1 MLTAGQTKY
10 PLCLLDTMV
19 VSEMVKEDA
28 SPVLRHFYEW
38 ACEAKP
44 VIVPCFTIYTLM
56 ELRRAPAVFRRFIER
71 FRILP
76 CVMLKGYAHILEE
89 EVASY
94 PDPSELDPCAIA
106 FTFLGGDGNQLSNLP
121 RLLEPFAEKETMWN
135 KAGPRIVEGMMS
147 LVSNFPPSGDVYTP
161 EEIRQFVWISSLQQL
176 ANHDESRSFM
186 RDKVRNSELVE
197 IAAFPSIKAM
207 SFTVFHKFYA
217 DRDRQPSN
225 SDAFDVLISGAL
237 PYVEA
242 FITEN
247 HQAEALRKIKR
258 RDGFLTALEV
268 FTLRDFRV
276 RPPLRPRSTA
286 VTPSSSPTP
295 LTG

>member
-1 MLTAGQTKY
+1 
-10 PLCLLDTMV
+10 MV
-19 VSEMVKEDA
+19 VSEMVKDDA

-38 ACEAKP
+38 ACGAKP
-44 VIVPCFTIYTLM
+44 IIVPCFTVYTLM
-56 ELRRAPAVFRRFIER
+56 ELRRAPTVFRRFIER
-71 FRILP
+71 FQILP

-94 PDPSELDPCAIA
+94 PDPSELDPSAIA
-106 FTFLGGDGNQLSNLP
+106 FTFLGGEGNQLSNLP
-121 RLLEPFAEKETMWN
+121 RLLEQFAEKETMWN
-135 KAGPRIVEGMMS
+135 RAGPEIVEGMVS
-147 LVSNFPPSGDVYTP
+147 LVPNYPPSGKAYTQ

-176 ANHDESRSFM
+176 AHHDESRSLVH
-186 RDKVRNSELVE
+186 DKVGNNE
-197 IAAFPSIKAM
+197 IVDIDAFPSIKAM
-207 SFTVFHKFYA
+207 SFTVFHKFYT
-217 DRDRQPSN
+217 DRDRRPSS

-258 RDGFLTALEV
+258 RDRFLSGLEV

-276 RPPLRPRSTA
+276 A
-286 VTPSSSPTP
+286 SPQR
-295 LTG
+295 